1 MADEKEYPV
10 SGEDSPK
17 LKHDAAIAQSDG
29 SDDIADYG
37 IDEKKLVRKIDI
49 RLLPGVAVL
58 YLLSFLDRSNVAN
71 ARVEGLTTDIKMSM
85 SESSEN

>member
-1 MADEKEYPV
+1 MADEKGYPA

-17 LKHDAAIAQSDG
+17 LKNDAAIAQSDG

-37 IDEKKLVRKIDI
+37 INEKVLVRKLDI
-49 RLLPGVAVL
+49 RLLPGIIIL

-71 ARVEGLTTDIKMSM
+71 ARVEGLTTDIKMSRL
-85 SESSEN
+85 ESF